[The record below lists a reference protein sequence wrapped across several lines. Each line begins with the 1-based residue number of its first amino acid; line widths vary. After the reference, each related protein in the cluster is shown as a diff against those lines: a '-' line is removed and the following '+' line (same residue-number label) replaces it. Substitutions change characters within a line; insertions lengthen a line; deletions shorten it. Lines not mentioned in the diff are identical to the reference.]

1 MEGVCIFILLV
12 VIIILIFGMA
22 FVYRNNQGRERF
34 EGTYQERGF
43 SKEEEAYQKPVI
55 LEKVI
60 DQAKIKEIIEY
71 ARDKLVDSKVLG
83 GRNSNVRNSMQ
94 TWIPKSHPI
103 VQPIYQKVSAIYG
116 IPVENAEDLQV
127 VRYQPGQYYNE
138 HHDSCC
144 ALSKECQDFETKGG
158 QRKLTV
164 LIYLNDA
171 FTDGETYFPKLNL
184 KMKAAPGDA
193 VVFHPLAENTQCH
206 PHALHAGSPVTSGEK
221 WIATIW
227 FRESR
232 INWSSIQW

>member
-1 MEGVCIFILLV
+1 MDGLCVFILLV
-12 VIIILIFGMA
+12 VLIVIIFG
-22 FVYRNNQGRERF
+22 VGIIYTNNQNKKKEHF
-34 EGTYQERGF
+34 EGNYQERGF
-43 SKEEEAYQKPVI
+43 SSEDQEYQKPVI
-55 LEKVI
+55 LENVI
-60 DQAKIKEIIEY
+60 DQNKIQEIIDY
-71 ARDKLVDSKVLG
+71 AKDKLVDSKVLG

-94 TWIPKSHPI
+94 TWIPKNNPI

-116 IPVENAEDLQV
+116 IPIENAEDLQV

-144 ALSKECQDFETKGG
+144 AMSKECQDFEAKGG

-164 LIYLNDA
+164 LIYLNED
-171 FTDGETYFPKLNL
+171 FTDGETYFPKLNIKL
-184 KMKAAPGDA
+184 KAAPGDA

-227 FRESR
+227 FRERKLS
-232 INWSSIQW
+232 